1 MSILRIIVFG
11 LLFYFVLKIV
21 KFFIAILLRPK
32 KDPNEI
38 KVNTRGSNISK
49 NINSEDIVEAEFE
62 EIKNN
67 DS

>member
-1 MSILRIIVFG
+1 MSILRLIVFG

-21 KFFIAILLRPK
+21 KYFIAILFRPK

-38 KVNTRGSNISK
+38 KVNTRGGNISK
-49 NINSEDIVEAEFE
+49 NINSDDIVDAEFE